1 MRVLV
6 ICGGES
12 TEHSVSLV
20 TTKAVL
26 DSIDPEHEVILVGIT
41 PEGKHILL
49 PEVGDWK
56 LADSPKLEDNDLEI
70 LWPFGG
76 GELAY
81 FEYREL
87 IPIGEID
94 VCLPLLHGDN
104 GEDGSIQGLLQL
116 AHIPY
121 VGNGISASA
130 IAMDKQL
137 TKNIARQ
144 AGIPV
149 CDELVIGHDQF
160 LDDPESTFQNLS
172 EQVNYPVV
180 VKPAKSGSS
189 VGVSVAE
196 NPQQLL
202 QAVKEA
208 FEQDD
213 RVLVEPRLIG
223 RELEIAVLEDLGG
236 ELLTSVA
243 GEISVGGGGI
253 YDYQAKYLS
262 DAAKLTIPAKL
273 TDEELATAQDLARK
287 AFSALGCSGLARVD
301 FFLTDNGWILSEV
314 NTMPGFT
321 PISMYP
327 KLWKE
332 SGIDYPQLISRLIEL
347 AIR

>member
-26 DSIDPEHEVILVGIT
+26 ESIDPEHEVILVGIT

-56 LADSPKLEDNDLEI
+56 LANSPKLEDNDLEI

-116 AHIPY
+116 CHIPY
-121 VGNGISASA
+121 IGNGVSASA
-130 IAMDKQL
+130 VSMDKQL
-137 TKNIARQ
+137 TKNLAKQ
-144 AGIPV
+144 AGIAV
-149 CDELVIGHDQF
+149 ADGEVIDHNQF
-160 LDDPESTFQNLS
+160 LDDPETTFQQLTEKIS
-172 EQVNYPVV
+172 YPVV
-180 VKPAKSGSS
+180 VKPVKSGSS
-189 VGVSVAE
+189 VGVSVAK
-196 NPQQLL
+196 NTQQLL
-202 QAVKEA
+202 RAVKLA

-213 RVLVEPRLIG
+213 RVLVEPRLFG

-236 ELLTSVA
+236 ELMTSVA
-243 GEISVGGGGI
+243 GEITVGGGGI

-262 DAAKLTIPAKL
+262 NVAKLTVPADL
-273 TDEELATAQDLARK
+273 TDEQLATAQEIAKR
-287 AFSALGCSGLARVD
+287 AFVALGCSGLARVD
-301 FFLTDNGWILSEV
+301 FFLTEDGWILSEV

-332 SGIDYPQLISRLIEL
+332 SGIDYPELISRLIEL

>member
-12 TEHSVSLV
+12 SEHSVSLV

-26 DSIDPEHEVILVGIT
+26 ESIDPEHEVILVGIT

-49 PEVGDWK
+49 PEIEDWK

-70 LWPFGG
+70 FWPFGG

-94 VCLPLLHGDN
+94 VCLPLLHGEN

-116 AHIPY
+116 CHIPY
-121 VGNGISASA
+121 IGNGISASA
-130 IAMDKQL
+130 VAMDKQL
-137 TKNIARQ
+137 TKSLAREQ
-144 AGIPV
+144 GIRV
-149 CDELVIGHDQF
+149 TEDILIDQNEF
-160 LDDPESTFQNLS
+160 MDDPVTTFQNLS
-172 EQVNYPVV
+172 QQVNFPVV
-180 VKPAKSGSS
+180 VKPVKSGSS

-196 NPQQLL
+196 NNQQLL
-202 QAVKEA
+202 RAVKNA
-208 FEQDD
+208 FEQDN

-223 RELEIAVLEDLGG
+223 RELEIAVLEDLNG
-236 ELLTSVA
+236 ELLTSAA
-243 GEISVGGGGI
+243 GEITVGGGGI
-253 YDYQAKYLS
+253 YDYRAKYLS
-262 DAAKLTIPAKL
+262 DAAQLTVPAAL
-273 TDEELATAQDLARK
+273 TPEQLASAQQLAKK
-287 AFSALGCSGLARVD
+287 AFKTLGCAGLARVD
-301 FFLTDNGWILSEV
+301 FFLTDEGWVLSEV

-327 KLWKE
+327 KLWKD
-332 SGIDYPQLISRLIEL
+332 SGIDYPELIAKLIEL

>member
-12 TEHSVSLV
+12 SEHSVSLV

-26 DSIDPEHEVILVGIT
+26 ESIDPEHEVILVGIT

-49 PEVGDWK
+49 PEIEDWK

-70 LWPFGG
+70 FWPFGG

-94 VCLPLLHGDN
+94 VCLPLLHGEN

-116 AHIPY
+116 CHIPY
-121 VGNGISASA
+121 IGNGISASA
-130 IAMDKQL
+130 VAMDKQL
-137 TKNIARQ
+137 TKSLAREQ
-144 AGIPV
+144 GIRV
-149 CDELVIGHDQF
+149 TEDILIDQNEF
-160 LDDPESTFQNLS
+160 MDDPETTFQNLS
-172 EQVNYPVV
+172 QQVNFPVV
-180 VKPAKSGSS
+180 VKPVKSGSS

-196 NPQQLL
+196 NNQQLL
-202 QAVKEA
+202 QAVKNA
-208 FEQDD
+208 FEQDN

-223 RELEIAVLEDLGG
+223 RELEIAVLEDLNG
-236 ELLTSVA
+236 ELLTSAA
-243 GEISVGGGGI
+243 GEITVGGGGI
-253 YDYQAKYLS
+253 YDYRAKYLS
-262 DAAKLTIPAKL
+262 DAAQLTVPAAL
-273 TDEELATAQDLARK
+273 TPEQLATAQQLAKK
-287 AFSALGCSGLARVD
+287 AFKTLGCAGLARVD
-301 FFLTDNGWILSEV
+301 FFLTDEGWVLSEV

-327 KLWKE
+327 KLWKD
-332 SGIDYPQLISRLIEL
+332 SGTDYPELIAKLIEL

>member
-12 TEHSVSLV
+12 SEHSVSLV

-26 DSIDPEHEVILVGIT
+26 ESIDPEHEVILVGIT

-49 PEVGDWK
+49 PEIEDWK

-70 LWPFGG
+70 FWPFGG

-94 VCLPLLHGDN
+94 VCLPLLHGEN

-116 AHIPY
+116 CHIPY
-121 VGNGISASA
+121 IGNGISASA
-130 IAMDKQL
+130 VAMDKQL
-137 TKNIARQ
+137 TKSLAREQ
-144 AGIPV
+144 GIRV
-149 CDELVIGHDQF
+149 TEDILIDQNEF
-160 LDDPESTFQNLS
+160 MDDPETTFQNLS
-172 EQVNYPVV
+172 QQVNFPVV
-180 VKPAKSGSS
+180 VKPVKSGSS

-196 NPQQLL
+196 NNQQLL
-202 QAVKEA
+202 RAVKNA
-208 FEQDD
+208 FEQDN

-223 RELEIAVLEDLGG
+223 RELEIAVLEDLNG
-236 ELLTSVA
+236 ELLTSAA
-243 GEISVGGGGI
+243 GEITVGGGGI
-253 YDYQAKYLS
+253 YDYRAKYLS
-262 DAAKLTIPAKL
+262 DAAQLTVPAAL
-273 TDEELATAQDLARK
+273 TPEQLASAQQLAKK
-287 AFSALGCSGLARVD
+287 AFKTLGCAGLARVD
-301 FFLTDNGWILSEV
+301 FFLTDEGWVLSEV

-327 KLWKE
+327 KLWKD
-332 SGIDYPQLISRLIEL
+332 SGIDYPELIAKLIEL

>member
-12 TEHSVSLV
+12 SEHSVSLV
-20 TTKAVL
+20 TTRAVL
-26 DSIDPEHEVILVGIT
+26 ESIDPEHEVILVGIT

-49 PEVGDWK
+49 PEIGDWE

-70 LWPFGG
+70 FWPFGG

-94 VCLPLLHGDN
+94 VCLPLLHGEN

-116 AHIPY
+116 CHIPY

-130 IAMDKQL
+130 VAMDKQL
-137 TKNIARQ
+137 TKSLVREQ
-144 AGIPV
+144 GIGV
-149 CDELVIGHDQF
+149 TKDILVDHNDF
-160 LDDPESTFQNLS
+160 MDDPESTFQNLS
-172 EQVNYPVV
+172 QQVSYPVV
-180 VKPAKSGSS
+180 VKPVKSGSS
-189 VGVSVAE
+189 VGVSLAE
-196 NPQQLL
+196 NNQQLL
-202 QAVKEA
+202 QAVKKA
-208 FEQDD
+208 FEQDN

-223 RELEIAVLEDLGG
+223 RELEIAVLEDLNG
-236 ELLTSVA
+236 ELLTSGA

-262 DAAKLTIPAKL
+262 DAAQLTVPAEL
-273 TDEELATAQDLARK
+273 TPEQLATAQQLAKK
-287 AFSALGCSGLARVD
+287 AFKTLGCAGLARVD
-301 FFLTDNGWILSEV
+301 FFLTDEGWVLSEV

-327 KLWKE
+327 KLWKD
-332 SGIDYPQLISRLIEL
+332 SGIDYPELIAKLIEL

>member
-12 TEHSVSLV
+12 SEHSVSLV

-26 DSIDPEHEVILVGIT
+26 ESIDPEHEVVLVGIT

-49 PEVGDWK
+49 PEIEDWK
-56 LADSPKLEDNDLEI
+56 LSDSPKLEDNDLEI
-70 LWPFGG
+70 FWPFGG

-94 VCLPLLHGDN
+94 VCLPLLHGEN

-116 AHIPY
+116 CHIPY
-121 VGNGISASA
+121 IGNGISASA
-130 IAMDKQL
+130 VAMDKQL
-137 TKNIARQ
+137 TKSLAREQ
-144 AGIPV
+144 GIKV
-149 CDELVIGHDQF
+149 TEDILIDHNEF
-160 LDDPESTFQNLS
+160 MDDPETIFQNLS
-172 EQVNYPVV
+172 QQVSYPVV
-180 VKPAKSGSS
+180 VKPVKSGSS

-196 NPQQLL
+196 NNQQLL
-202 QAVKEA
+202 QAVKNA
-208 FEQDD
+208 FEQDK
-213 RVLVEPRLIG
+213 RVLVEPRLLG
-223 RELEIAVLEDLGG
+223 RELEIAVLEDLNG
-236 ELLTSVA
+236 ELLTSAA
-243 GEISVGGGGI
+243 GEINVGGGGI

-262 DAAKLTIPAKL
+262 DAAQLTVPAEL
-273 TDEELATAQDLARK
+273 TPEQLATAQQLAKK
-287 AFSALGCSGLARVD
+287 AFKTLGCAGLARVD
-301 FFLTDNGWILSEV
+301 FFLTDEGWVLSEV

-327 KLWKE
+327 KLWKD
-332 SGIDYPQLISRLIEL
+332 SGTDYPELIAKLIEL

>member
-12 TEHSVSLV
+12 SEHSVSLV

-26 DSIDPEHEVILVGIT
+26 ESIDPEHEVILVGIT

-49 PEVGDWK
+49 PEIEDWK

-70 LWPFGG
+70 FWPFGG

-94 VCLPLLHGDN
+94 VCLPLLHGEN

-116 AHIPY
+116 CHIPY
-121 VGNGISASA
+121 IGNGISASA
-130 IAMDKQL
+130 VAMDKQL
-137 TKNIARQ
+137 TKSLAREQ
-144 AGIPV
+144 GIRV
-149 CDELVIGHDQF
+149 TEDILIDQNEF
-160 LDDPESTFQNLS
+160 MDDPETTFQNLS
-172 EQVNYPVV
+172 QQVNFPVV
-180 VKPAKSGSS
+180 VKPVKSGSS

-196 NPQQLL
+196 NNQQLL
-202 QAVKEA
+202 RAVKNA
-208 FEQDD
+208 FEQDN

-223 RELEIAVLEDLGG
+223 RELEIAVLEDLNG
-236 ELLTSVA
+236 ELLTSAA
-243 GEISVGGGGI
+243 GEITVGGGGI
-253 YDYQAKYLS
+253 YDYRAKYLS
-262 DAAKLTIPAKL
+262 DAAQLTVPAAL
-273 TDEELATAQDLARK
+273 TPEQLATAQQLAKK
-287 AFSALGCSGLARVD
+287 AFKTLGCAGLARVD
-301 FFLTDNGWILSEV
+301 FFLTDEGWVLSEV

-327 KLWKE
+327 KLWKD
-332 SGIDYPQLISRLIEL
+332 SGIDYPELIAKLIEL

>member
-12 TEHSVSLV
+12 SEHSVSLV

-26 DSIDPEHEVILVGIT
+26 ESIDAEHEVILVGIT

-49 PEVGDWK
+49 PEVGEWR
-56 LADSPKLEDNDLEI
+56 LSDSPVLEDNDLEI

-116 AHIPY
+116 CHIPY
-121 VGNGISASA
+121 VGNGVAASA
-130 IAMDKQL
+130 VAMDKQL
-137 TKNIARQ
+137 TKKLARE

-149 CDELVIGHDQF
+149 CDEQVINHDQF
-160 LDDPESTFQNLS
+160 LDNPEQTLQNLDKVV
-172 EQVNYPVV
+172 EYPVV

-189 VGVSVAE
+189 VGVSVSE
-196 NPQQLL
+196 NSNQLL
-202 QAVKEA
+202 DSLRLA
-208 FEQDD
+208 FEQDS
-213 RVLVEPRLIG
+213 RVLIEPRLIG
-223 RELEIAVLEDLGG
+223 REIELAVLEDIGG

-243 GEISVGGGGI
+243 GEITVGGGGI

-262 DAAKLTIPAKL
+262 DTARLTVPAEL
-273 TDEELATAQDLARK
+273 TDIELKEAQELARS
-287 AFSALGCSGLARVD
+287 AFLALGCSGLARVD
-301 FFLTDNGWILSEV
+301 FFYTDSGWLLSEV

-327 KLWKE
+327 KLFKE
-332 SGIDYPQLISRLIEL
+332 SGIDYPELIAKLIER

>member
-12 TEHSVSLV
+12 SEHSVSLV
-20 TTKAVL
+20 TARAVL
-26 DSIDPEHEVILVGIT
+26 EAIDPEHEVIVVGIT

-49 PEVGDWK
+49 PETEDWT
-56 LADSPKLEDNDLEI
+56 LAESPKLEDNDLEI

-116 AHIPY
+116 CHIPFI
-121 VGNGISASA
+121 GNGISASA
-130 IAMDKQL
+130 VAMDKQL
-137 TKNIARQ
+137 TKNLARQ

-149 CDELVIGHDQF
+149 CDEQIIDHNAF
-160 LDDPESTFQNLS
+160 LDNPEQSFHNVAEKL
-172 EQVNYPVV
+172 NYPVV
-180 VKPAKSGSS
+180 VKPARSGSS

-196 NPQQLL
+196 NGSELL
-202 QAVKEA
+202 RGIREA

-213 RVLVEPRLIG
+213 KVLIEPRLIG
-223 RELEIAVLEDLGG
+223 RELEIAVLEDLDGQ
-236 ELLTSVA
+236 LLTSIA
-243 GEISVGGGGI
+243 GEITVGGGGI

-262 DAAKLTIPAKL
+262 DAAKLSIPAEL
-273 TDEELATAQDLARK
+273 TEEQLATGQELSKK
-287 AFSALGCSGLARVD
+287 AFRALGCSGLARVD
-301 FFLTDNGWILSEV
+301 FFLTDDGWVLSEV

-332 SGIDYPQLISRLIEL
+332 SGMDYRELISKLIEL

>member
-12 TEHSVSLV
+12 SEHSVSLV
-20 TTKAVL
+20 TTRAVL
-26 DSIDPEHEVILVGIT
+26 EAIDPEHEVIVVGIT

-49 PEVGDWK
+49 PEIQDWT
-56 LADSPKLEDNDLEI
+56 LAESPKLEDNDLEI
-70 LWPFGG
+70 LWPLGG

-81 FEYREL
+81 FVYREL

-116 AHIPY
+116 CHIPFI
-121 VGNGISASA
+121 GNGISASA
-130 IAMDKQL
+130 VAMDKQL
-137 TKNIARQ
+137 TKNLARQ

-149 CDELVIGHDQF
+149 CDEQIVDHNEF
-160 LDDPESTFQNLS
+160 LDNPEQSFHSVAEN
-172 EQVNYPVV
+172 VNYPVV
-180 VKPAKSGSS
+180 VKPARSGSS

-196 NPQQLL
+196 NGSELL
-202 QAVKEA
+202 RAIRDA

-213 RVLVEPRLIG
+213 KVLIEPRLIG
-223 RELEIAVLEDLGG
+223 RELEIAVLEDLDGQ
-236 ELLTSVA
+236 LLTSSA
-243 GEISVGGGGI
+243 GEINVGGGGI

-262 DAAKLTIPAKL
+262 DAAKLSIPADL
-273 TDEELATAQDLARK
+273 TEEQLATGQDLSKK
-287 AFSALGCSGLARVD
+287 AFRALGCSGLARVD
-301 FFLTDNGWILSEV
+301 FFLTDDGWVLSEV

-327 KLWKE
+327 KLWEE
-332 SGIDYPQLISRLIEL
+332 SGMDYRELIAKLIEL

>member
-12 TEHSVSLV
+12 SEHSVSLV

-26 DSIDPEHEVILVGIT
+26 ESIDPEHEVILVGIT

-49 PEVGDWK
+49 PEVGEWK
-56 LADSPKLEDNDLEI
+56 LSDSPVLEDNDLEI

-116 AHIPY
+116 CHIPY
-121 VGNGISASA
+121 VGNGVSASA
-130 IAMDKQL
+130 MAMDKQL
-137 TKNIARQ
+137 TKNLARQ

-149 CDELVIGHDQF
+149 CDEQVINHDQF
-160 LDDPESTFQNLS
+160 LDNPEQTLQNLDNL
-172 EQVNYPVV
+172 VDYPVV
-180 VKPAKSGSS
+180 VKPVKSGSS

-196 NPQQLL
+196 NSNQLL
-202 QAVKEA
+202 DSLKLA
-208 FEQDD
+208 FEQDS
-213 RVLVEPRLIG
+213 RVLIEPRLIG
-223 RELEIAVLEDLGG
+223 REIEIAVLEDIGG

-243 GEISVGGGGI
+243 GEITVGGGGI

-262 DAAKLTIPAKL
+262 DTARLTVPAEL
-273 TDEELATAQDLARK
+273 TDIELKEAQELAKA

-301 FFLTDNGWILSEV
+301 FFYTDSGWLLSEV

-327 KLWKE
+327 KLFKE
-332 SGIDYPQLISRLIEL
+332 SGIDYPELIGKLIER

>member
-12 TEHSVSLV
+12 SEHSVSLV

-26 DSIDPEHEVILVGIT
+26 ESIDPEHEVVLVGIT

-49 PEVGDWK
+49 PEIEDWK

-70 LWPFGG
+70 FWPFGG

-94 VCLPLLHGDN
+94 VCLPLLHGEN

-116 AHIPY
+116 CHIPY
-121 VGNGISASA
+121 IGNGISASA
-130 IAMDKQL
+130 VAMDKQL
-137 TKNIARQ
+137 TKSLAREQ
-144 AGIPV
+144 GIRV
-149 CDELVIGHDQF
+149 TEDIVIGHDEF
-160 LDDPESTFQNLS
+160 MDDPETTFQNLS
-172 EQVNYPVV
+172 QQVIYPVV
-180 VKPAKSGSS
+180 VKPVKSGSS

-196 NPQQLL
+196 NNQQLL
-202 QAVKEA
+202 QAVKNA
-208 FEQDD
+208 FEQDN
-213 RVLVEPRLIG
+213 RVLVEPRLLG
-223 RELEIAVLEDLGG
+223 RELEIAVLEDLNG
-236 ELLTSVA
+236 ELLTSAA
-243 GEISVGGGGI
+243 GEITVGGGGI

-262 DAAKLTIPAKL
+262 DAAQLTVPAEL
-273 TDEELATAQDLARK
+273 TPEQLATAQQLAKK
-287 AFSALGCSGLARVD
+287 AFKTLGCTGLARVD
-301 FFLTDNGWILSEV
+301 FFLTDEGWVLSEV

-327 KLWKE
+327 KLWKD
-332 SGIDYPQLISRLIEL
+332 SGIDYPELIAKLIEL

>member
-1 MRVLV
+1 VRVLV

-12 TEHSVSLV
+12 SEHSVSLV
-20 TTKAVL
+20 TTRAVL
-26 DSIDPEHEVILVGIT
+26 ESIDPEHEVILVGIT

-49 PEVGDWK
+49 PEIGDWE

-70 LWPFGG
+70 FWPFGG

-94 VCLPLLHGDN
+94 VCLPLLHGEN

-116 AHIPY
+116 CHIPY

-130 IAMDKQL
+130 VAMDKQL
-137 TKNIARQ
+137 TKSLVREQ
-144 AGIPV
+144 GIGV
-149 CDELVIGHDQF
+149 TEDILVDHNDF
-160 LDDPESTFQNLS
+160 MDDPESTFQNLS
-172 EQVNYPVV
+172 QQVSYPVV
-180 VKPAKSGSS
+180 VKPVKSGSS
-189 VGVSVAE
+189 VGVSLAE
-196 NPQQLL
+196 NNQQLL
-202 QAVKEA
+202 QAVKKA
-208 FEQDD
+208 FEQDN

-223 RELEIAVLEDLGG
+223 RELEIAVLEDLNG
-236 ELLTSVA
+236 ELLTSGA

-262 DAAKLTIPAKL
+262 DAAQLTVPAEL
-273 TDEELATAQDLARK
+273 TPEQLATAQQLAKK
-287 AFSALGCSGLARVD
+287 AFKTLGCSGLARVD
-301 FFLTDNGWILSEV
+301 FFLTDEGWVLSEV

-327 KLWKE
+327 KLWKD
-332 SGIDYPQLISRLIEL
+332 SGIDYPELIAKLIEL

>member
-12 TEHSVSLV
+12 SEHSVSLV

-26 DSIDPEHEVILVGIT
+26 ESIDPEHEVILVGIT

-49 PEVGDWK
+49 PEIEDWK
-56 LADSPKLEDNDLEI
+56 LADSPRLEDNDLEI
-70 LWPFGG
+70 FWPFGG

-94 VCLPLLHGDN
+94 VCLPLLHGEN

-116 AHIPY
+116 CHIPY
-121 VGNGISASA
+121 IGNGISASA
-130 IAMDKQL
+130 VAMDKQL
-137 TKNIARQ
+137 TKSLAREQ
-144 AGIPV
+144 GIRV
-149 CDELVIGHDQF
+149 TEDILIDQNEF
-160 LDDPESTFQNLS
+160 MDDPETTFQNLS
-172 EQVNYPVV
+172 QQVNFPVV
-180 VKPAKSGSS
+180 VKPVKSGSS

-196 NPQQLL
+196 NNQQLL
-202 QAVKEA
+202 RAVKNA
-208 FEQDD
+208 FEQDN

-223 RELEIAVLEDLGG
+223 RELEIAVLEDLNG
-236 ELLTSVA
+236 ELLTSAA
-243 GEISVGGGGI
+243 GEITVGGGGI
-253 YDYQAKYLS
+253 YDYRAKYLS
-262 DAAKLTIPAKL
+262 DAAQLTVPAAL
-273 TDEELATAQDLARK
+273 TPEQLASAQQLAKK
-287 AFSALGCSGLARVD
+287 AFKTLGCAGLARVD
-301 FFLTDNGWILSEV
+301 FFLTDEGWVLSEV

-327 KLWKE
+327 KLWKD
-332 SGIDYPQLISRLIEL
+332 SGIDYPELIAKLIEL

>member
-12 TEHSVSLV
+12 SEHSVSLV

-26 DSIDPEHEVILVGIT
+26 ESIDPEHEVILVGIT

-49 PEVGDWK
+49 PEIEDWA
-56 LADSPKLEDNDLEI
+56 LESSPKLEDNDLEI

-76 GELAY
+76 GDLAY

-94 VCLPLLHGDN
+94 VCLPLLHGEN

-116 AHIPY
+116 CHIPY
-121 VGNGISASA
+121 IGNGVSASA
-130 IAMDKQL
+130 VAMDKQL
-137 TKNIARQ
+137 TKSLAREQ
-144 AGIPV
+144 GIRV
-149 CDELVIGHDQF
+149 TEDILIDQNEF
-160 LDDPESTFQNLS
+160 MDDPETTFQNLS
-172 EQVNYPVV
+172 QQVNFPVV
-180 VKPAKSGSS
+180 VKPVKSGSS

-196 NPQQLL
+196 NNQQLL
-202 QAVKEA
+202 RAVKNA
-208 FEQDD
+208 FEQDN

-223 RELEIAVLEDLGG
+223 KELEIAVLEDLNG
-236 ELLTSVA
+236 ELLTSAA
-243 GEISVGGGGI
+243 GEITVGGGGI
-253 YDYQAKYLS
+253 YDYRAKYLS
-262 DAAKLTIPAKL
+262 DAAQLTVPAAL
-273 TDEELATAQDLARK
+273 TPEQLATAQQLAKK
-287 AFSALGCSGLARVD
+287 AFKTLGCAGLARVD
-301 FFLTDNGWILSEV
+301 FFLTDEGWVLSEV

-327 KLWKE
+327 KLWKD
-332 SGIDYPQLISRLIEL
+332 SGIDYPELIAKLIEL